1 VVGNREVQD
10 DDLVVVNPF
19 RRTCQVL
26 APLVV
31 MALLSLTGCA
41 AEDDDVTLSS
51 AAADGRAIAR
61 EAGCVSCHGADGSG
75 RVGPAW
81 KGLAG
86 STVLL
91 EDGASVVAE
100 TDYLIRSI
108 VDPDADLVRGYTVR
122 MPSNTLSLEEVASVV
137 AYIEELQ

>member
-1 VVGNREVQD
+1 
-10 DDLVVVNPF
+10 
-19 RRTCQVL
+19 
-26 APLVV
+26 
-31 MALLSLTGCA
+31 M
-41 AEDDDVTLSS
+41 
-51 AAADGRAIAR
+51 
-61 EAGCVSCHGADGSG
+61 
-75 RVGPAW
+75 GPAW

>member
-1 VVGNREVQD
+1 MTM
-10 DDLVVVNPF
+10 F
-19 RRTCQVL
+19 
-26 APLVV
+26 AS
-31 MALLSLTGCA
+31 LSGCG
-41 AEDDDVTLSS
+41 AEDDDITLSL
-51 AAADGRAIAR
+51 AAAEGRSIAR
-61 EAGCVSCHGADGSG
+61 EAGCVSCHGADGGG

-86 STVLL
+86 STVVL
-91 EDGASVVAE
+91 EDGSNVVAE

-122 MPSNTLSLEEVASVV
+122 MPSNTLSPQEVDSVV